1 MARSTSNELDNGT
14 YTQSSYVSSSDSAI
28 VTLPNVKSKPSYE
41 KLCKALQSLE
51 IQPNSW
57 SGEDDPESTSLKF
70 TNDYLLSI
78 ISSDLA
84 WLDTEQTA
92 ATASEQRDRVW
103 DLAGKRMSE
112 RCGRSGKL
120 YT

>member
-1 MARSTSNELDNGT
+1 M
-14 YTQSSYVSSSDSAI
+14 SSSNYAI
-28 VTLPNVKSKPSYE
+28 AALPSVRCKPSYE

-51 IQPNSW
+51 IQPNNW
-57 SGEDDPESTSLKF
+57 SGEDEPGSTSLKS

-84 WLDTEQTA
+84 WFDTEQTA
-92 ATASEQRDRVW
+92 ATVSEQRDRVW

-120 YT
+120 YPQFFVSWPWIFSIP